1 VLQLSRGELAMDLS
15 GFVVGP
21 RNIAMGSSRVLD
33 GFALCN
39 LGLSFS
45 GVHFKSLQL
54 PLRLQVLNV
63 FNQSYEVLYLRAMP
77 GRSYQLN
84 LTLTL

>member
-1 VLQLSRGELAMDLS
+1 MDLS
-15 GFVVGP
+15 GFYVGP
-21 RNIAMGSSRVLD
+21 RSIAMGSSRVLD

-45 GVHFKSLQL
+45 GVHWKSIEL
-54 PLRLQVLNV
+54 PLRFQVLNV

-84 LTLTL
+84 LTLTR